1 MKKYLA
7 ANIAILASSIVFAQD
22 PGSIIKEYGSSVS
35 EDDLARQKQLI
46 NIDPATC
53 TVPASLSVQI
63 EVMKKNLA
71 TLESQGKL
79 THCLDKIVAGKDEKS
94 SEQQRANSAQ
104 QVGSL
109 VSGGTCSGTIEL
121 GKSNDARR
129 NPISAKGKV
138 VQYLWSL
145 DPSTCKP
152 LIPLDGKSAI
162 DYTSPQHKQYKE
174 QLTQKNDSQKNGCPF
189 PLPTW
194 CPEFRS
200 YDKFAEAKKDAANQA
215 VVAAIENE
223 QRQRNGLFDQL
234 VTTLSKKRLH
244 TLFSFSEID
253 PVSGSK
259 GIEND
264 ATPAGANPSTKF
276 PNLISAYEG
285 VPFIA
290 SVSRF
295 NAKGS
300 GPVGKITDAAGNVYD
315 YSTNKTGIPY
325 THVQRYDESFLQ
337 ENYVLETWE
346 YTFKDFAGKPQTWD
360 LPRTNN
366 CYMIGLDPGVVG
378 PHLEKE
384 IAASIP
390 PFARNKQFKV
400 VGQEQYQY
408 AGIPTQSGLYE
419 IAVNCQAFKNSPQNK
434 FKLSDWSAKATF
446 RENAAAGKFDFL
458 EYEDTFRGYIKQVI
472 LPRPIFT
479 VLAPFNLNFNG
490 GAFNTV
496 KEYGRDTF
504 DSDYFPQLKVTF
516 GKNPEN
522 LITTMDQATMVYTGR
537 KAPSQ
542 GLKTSL
548 NTIPNKGKFYVEATF
563 VSTNQSNSQGVL
575 YTMVQKRISN
585 VQNPA
590 ADPMISSHPKLLKS
604 GTINLLIDRDNDI
617 CMMIFDG
624 KKISHGGDANKTSMD
639 FKTVQEG
646 YEKLLKMRKS
656 NIESHKNKNRCDKDH
671 DRIYL
676 AAENMTATI
685 NFGDQPWKVS
695 PPEGFKGIPYNAAEA
710 KTFVE
715 TADVTTYYDGNKSEG
730 VFDTIMKNYK

>member
-1 MKKYLA
+1 MKKCIA
-7 ANIAILASSIVFAQD
+7 AYVALLASSIVLAQD
-22 PGSIIKEYGSSVS
+22 PGSVIKEYGSSVS
-35 EDDLARQKQLI
+35 ENDLARQKQLI

-53 TVPASLSVQI
+53 TVPASLSLQI

-79 THCLDKIVAGKDEKS
+79 THCLDKVAANKESES
-94 SEQQRANSAQ
+94 SDQQRGNSAQ
-104 QVGSL
+104 QVAT
-109 VSGGTCSGTIEL
+109 VIAGGNCRGTIDL
-121 GKSNDARR
+121 GKSLNARR
-129 NPISAKGKV
+129 NAIGSKGKV

-152 LIPLDGKSAI
+152 LIPLDGKSA
-162 DYTSPQHKQYKE
+162 DSTSPQYKQYQE
-174 QLTQKNDSQKNGCPF
+174 QNKQRFEQQKSGCQY
-189 PLPTW
+189 PLPDW
-194 CPEFRS
+194 CPEYRS
-200 YDKFAEAKKDAANQA
+200 YDKVVEAKENDAKQA
-215 VVAAIENE
+215 AVTVTENE

-234 VTTLSKKRLH
+234 VTTLTPKRLH
-244 TLFSFSEID
+244 TLFSFSELD

-259 GIEND
+259 GIEKD
-264 ATPAGANPSTKF
+264 ATPAGVNPSTKF

-295 NAKGS
+295 NARGS
-300 GPVGKITDAAGNVYD
+300 GPVGKITDAGGNVYD

-337 ENYVLETWE
+337 ENYVLDSWE
-346 YTFKDFAGKPQTWD
+346 YTFKDFVGKSQTWA
-360 LPRTNN
+360 LQRSNL
-366 CYMIGLDPGVVG
+366 CYMIGLDQGVVG

-384 IAASIP
+384 IAAHIP
-390 PFARNKQFKV
+390 PFARNKEFKV

-408 AGIPTQSGLYE
+408 AGIPTQSGLFE
-419 IAVNCQAFKNSPQNK
+419 IAVNCQAFKDSPQNK
-434 FKLSDWSAKATF
+434 YKLSEWSAKATF
-446 RENAAAGKFDFL
+446 RENAAEGKFDFL

-490 GAFNTV
+490 GAFNAV

-504 DSDYFPQLKVTF
+504 DSDYFPQLKITF

-563 VSTNQSNSQGVL
+563 VSTNQSNPQGVL
-575 YTMVQKRISN
+575 YTSASQKLRNDS
-585 VQNPA
+585 Q

-624 KKISHGGDANKTSMD
+624 KKISHGGDGQNKVTME

-656 NIESHKNKNRCDKDH
+656 NIESHKNKNRCNMDH
-671 DRIYL
+671 NRIYL
-676 AAENMTATI
+676 AGDNMTATI
-685 NFGDQPWKVS
+685 NFGDQPWKVN
-695 PPEGFKGIPYNAAEA
+695 PPQGFKGIPYNAAEA
-710 KTFVE
+710 KAFVE
-715 TADVTTYYDGNKSEG
+715 TADVTTYSDGNKSEG
-730 VFDTIMKNYK
+730 VFNTIMKNYR